1 MKQIMQRQTENKN
14 RQLEQRSNEIDLENK
29 LVQDFMSKKNYD
41 AINRIKD
48 LEKRDKRRTAIAD
61 KFAESVVPVRKAKEI
76 EMIQQTLVNM
86 QKKS

>member
-1 MKQIMQRQTENKN
+1 
-14 RQLEQRSNEIDLENK
+14 
-29 LVQDFMSKKNYD
+29 MSKKNYD

-86 QKKS
+86 